1 MSSNGV
7 VLVVRGLRGF
17 LRGEE
22 RRVAVGESLLIG
34 RSRSADL
41 STRRAP
47 KLRARPDAAKV
58 IGTPAF
64 LTVSRRHAM
73 LHHVAP
79 GVIEI
84 TDLSSNGTYV
94 DGKKI
99 MRERIDDLATR
110 SHILAVGAQERLE
123 LSLESAAKKPAPTA
137 KP

>member
-1 MSSNGV
+1 MSSSNGV

-22 RRVAVGESLLIG
+22 RRLAVGESMVIG
-34 RSRSADL
+34 RSRKVDF

-47 KLRARPDAAKV
+47 RLKARPDAAKV

-64 LTVSRRHAM
+64 LTVSRRHTL

-79 GVIEI
+79 GVVEI

-94 DGKKI
+94 DGRKI
-99 MRERIDDLATR
+99 ERERLEDLATKN
-110 SHILAVGAQERLE
+110 HILSIGAQERLE
-123 LSLESAAKKPAPTA
+123 LALESAKKSAG
-137 KP
+137 